1 MASRRQSQFEDFI
14 EVTSK
19 LPWKAG
25 MGLAIVSYVVLH
37 VMAGMH
43 VQQPTSAANMGSY
56 AGKQLFV
63 TFAMF
68 GQIVIPFALLL
79 GSLVS
84 FTRQR
89 KCQKLYKSV
98 EQHTHS
104 MTAKPSAMQAV
115 ERMTW
120 QEFEMLVGESF
131 RQKGYTVKETGG
143 GGADGGIDLQ
153 MTRYGKKYL
162 VQCKQWKTY
171 KVSVKTV
178 REFFGVMVDAG
189 AVGGFIVTSGVFTSE
204 AISFAADKQI
214 NLIDGDKLLKIING
228 TIPAV
233 TPSEQDT
240 SIDSS
245 PLCPRCNSPMVKRT
259 ARQGSNAGKE
269 FWGCSQ
275 FPKCRQVV
283 NTH

>member
-1 MASRRQSQFEDFI
+1 MASRRQSPFEDFI

-25 MGLAIVSYVVLH
+25 VGLAIVSYVGFHLV
-37 VMAGMH
+37 AGMK
-43 VQQPTSAANMGSY
+43 VQQPATAANMGAF
-56 AGKQLFV
+56 AGKQFYITL
-63 TFAMF
+63 AMF

-79 GSLVS
+79 GSFLS
-84 FTRQR
+84 FMRQR
-89 KCQKLYKSV
+89 KCQKLYNSV
-98 EQHTHS
+98 EQHTPA
-104 MTAKPSAMQAV
+104 TAKHSAMQAV

-131 RQKGYTVKETGG
+131 RQRGYTVKETGG

-153 MTRYGKKYL
+153 MTLKGMKYL

-171 KVSVKTV
+171 KVGVKTI

-189 AVGGFIVTSGVFTSE
+189 AVGGFIVTSGVFTNE

-214 NLIDGDKLLKIING
+214 GLIDGDKLLKIIKG
-228 TIPAV
+228 ASPAIAPPEMDIPLAL
-233 TPSEQDT
+233 
-240 SIDSS
+240 S
-245 PLCPRCNSPMVKRT
+245 PLCPKCNSLMVKRT
-259 ARQGSNAGKE
+259 ARQGSNVGKE

-283 NTH
+283 NIQ

>member
-1 MASRRQSQFEDFI
+1 MASRRQSPFEDFI

-25 MGLAIVSYVVLH
+25 VGLAIVSYMVLH
-37 VMAGMH
+37 MMAGMH
-43 VQQPTSAANMGSY
+43 VQQPTTASNMGAY
-56 AGKQLFV
+56 AGKQFYV
-63 TFAMF
+63 TLAMF
-68 GQIVIPFALLL
+68 GQIIIPFALLL

-98 EQHTHS
+98 EQHTPAT
-104 MTAKPSAMQAV
+104 TAKHSAMLAV

-131 RQKGYTVKETGG
+131 RQQGYKVKETGG

-153 MTRYGKKYL
+153 MTLNGKKYL
-162 VQCKQWKTY
+162 VQCKQWKTC

-189 AVGGFIVTSGVFTSE
+189 AVGGFIVTSGVFTNE

-214 NLIDGDKLLKIING
+214 NLVDGGKLLKIING
-228 TIPAV
+228 ASPAAAPPEMDIPPA
-233 TPSEQDT
+233 PP
-240 SIDSS
+240 
-245 PLCPRCNSPMVKRT
+245 PLCPKCNSIMVKRT
-259 ARQGSNAGKE
+259 ARKGSNAGKE

-283 NTH
+283 NLL